1 MEYFFE
7 FVVVTFFFLCFSGT
21 GLLFLI
27 YKEGQLEL
35 HGVHG
40 KSLKASKVHD
50 FVKEFQ
56 RH

>member
-40 KSLKASKVHD
+40 KSLKASKAHD